1 MRIGFIG
8 TGRIARRLVGGAS
21 GRATSILVTRRNERN
36 SQELAATHSDVEV
49 VDDPQRV
56 VEGSDVVFLCLPA
69 RAARETLP
77 GLRFSADHAVISVMA
92 ELKLAELREWVD
104 PAGEVCITIPMPFIE
119 HGGCPLP
126 VFPRSAALES
136 IYGARNPILPVE
148 KEDDLDPFWAVAGTM
163 AGVLAELQT
172 IAAWLGERIGDP
184 NAGERYVTNL
194 YSGYLASLEKDG
206 AGRLDAALT
215 DLSIEG
221 GLNATLRD
229 DIARSG
235 HYDDLR
241 AELDL
246 LYERLHG

>member
-8 TGRIARRLVGGAS
+8 TGRIARRLVGGAT
-21 GRATSILVTRRNERN
+21 GRGRSILVTRRNARI
-36 SQELAATHSDVEV
+36 SAELAATHPDVELA
-49 VDDPQRV
+49 DDPQRV

-69 RAARETLP
+69 RAARDVLP
-77 GLRFSADHAVISVMA
+77 ELRFSAEQAVISVMA
-92 ELKLAELREWVD
+92 ELKLAELREWTA
-104 PAGEVCITIPMPFIE
+104 PAREVCVVIPMPFIE

-126 VFPRSAALES
+126 VYPNSAALES
-136 IYGARNPILPVE
+136 VYGERNPILPVE
-148 KEDDLDPFWAVAGTM
+148 NEDDLDPFWAVAGTM

-172 IAAWLGERIGDP
+172 IAAWLGERIDDP

-206 AGRLDAALT
+206 ANRLDAALA

-241 AELDL
+241 AELDS